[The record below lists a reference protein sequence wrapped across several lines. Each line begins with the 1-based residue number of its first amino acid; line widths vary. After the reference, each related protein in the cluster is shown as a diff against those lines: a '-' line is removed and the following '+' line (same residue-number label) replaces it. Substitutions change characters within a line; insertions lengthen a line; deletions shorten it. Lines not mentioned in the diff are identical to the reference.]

1 MGLINQ
7 ALQVGRSALLSYQ
20 SALQIVGNNISNA
33 GSPDY
38 TRQTPGLSPLN
49 SPAIPEGMRPGAGV
63 ALTSVKRN
71 LDEALEN
78 RVRSAIGDGES
89 SLTQHRAL
97 GQVEALF
104 DPDTGVPLASRTTEF
119 FNAMS
124 QVQNTP
130 SDVATRQLA
139 IAAGTSLADALRQ
152 TRTSL
157 AELGEG
163 FNSQID
169 SLVETA
175 NDLSQRIAS
184 LNTEIVK
191 AESTGSPASALR
203 DQRDALIR
211 ELSEIVDVN
220 VRTQPN
226 GSAHVYIGNESLV
239 DRGVSRGLAVTARLD
254 GEFQRDDVVFADN
267 NSQVAIRGGQLQGLI
282 AARDEAAFGR
292 IADIDRLAA
301 GVIFE
306 VNRIYADGQGLTGYT
321 SVTSTYQ
328 VSDPTAVLNSTDA
341 GLPFTTTNGSFY
353 VATRD
358 TTTGGVLSYQVQV
371 DLDGIGDDDTTLE
384 SLIADINANVTGVT
398 ASLTADNRLAL
409 AADPGLEF
417 VFGYDGNVQR
427 QDTSK
432 ALAALGINTFFD
444 GIDATDI
451 EVRAALIA
459 QPDQFA
465 AASVNLSGDGAN
477 AGRLAG
483 VADLTSELLDGQSI
497 LDFYGSVANRVAVDS
512 AAARDNAQAGAAV
525 LSSLQAQKE
534 NISGVS
540 LDEEAIELLKFE
552 RAFQGASRFVS
563 VVDRLAGELIAL
575 VR

>member
-49 SPAIPEGMRPGAGV
+49 SPAIPEGMRPGSGV
-63 ALTSVKRN
+63 ALTSLKRN

-78 RVRSAIGDGES
+78 RVRSAMGSSES
-89 SLTQHRAL
+89 SITQHQAL
-97 GQVEALF
+97 SQVEALF
-104 DPDTGVPLASRTTEF
+104 DPSTGVPLASRTTEF

-124 QVQNTP
+124 QVQNAP
-130 SDVATRQLA
+130 NDIASRQLA
-139 IAAGTSLADALRQ
+139 IAAGTNLADALRQ
-152 TRTSL
+152 MRTSL

-169 SLVETA
+169 SLVTSA
-175 NDLSQRIAS
+175 NDLAQRIAG

-191 AESTGSPASALR
+191 AESAGSPASALR

-211 ELSEIVDVN
+211 DLSEIVN
-220 VRTQPN
+220 VSVKPQAN
-226 GSAHVYIGNESLV
+226 GSANVYIGNESLV
-239 DRGVSRGLAVTARLD
+239 DGGVSRGLAVTARLD

-267 NSQVAIRGGQLQGLI
+267 NSQVAIRGGQLEGLI
-282 AARDEAAFGR
+282 TARDNAAFSR

-306 VNRIYADGQGLTGYT
+306 VNRVYADGQGLTGFT
-321 SVTSTYQ
+321 SVTSAYQ
-328 VSDPTAVLNSTDA
+328 SAVPTAVLNAAAA
-341 GLPFTTTNGSFY
+341 GLPFDVTNGSFY
-353 VATRD
+353 LTTRD
-358 TTTGGVLSYQVQV
+358 ATTGGLVSHQIQI

-384 SLIADINANVTGVT
+384 SLIADINDNVTGLT
-398 ASLTADNRLAL
+398 ASLTVDNRLSLTAG
-409 AADPGLEF
+409 AGLEF
-417 VFGYDGNVQR
+417 VFGYDGNAQR
-427 QDTSK
+427 QDSSQF
-432 ALAALGINTFFD
+432 LAAMGINTLFD
-444 GIDATDI
+444 GRNATDI
-451 EVRAALIA
+451 RVRTSLVA

-465 AASVNLSGDGAN
+465 GAAVNLSGDGAN

-483 VADLTSELLDGQSI
+483 VADATSELLGGQSI
-497 LDFYGSVANRVAVDS
+497 LDFFASSANRVAVDS
-512 AAARDNAQAGAAV
+512 AAARDNAASGAAV
-525 LSSLQAQKE
+525 LGSLQAQKE

-563 VVDRLAGELIAL
+563 VVDRLADEIINL
-575 VR
+575 VN